1 MSGKIIERVRR
12 RQDAALGRA
21 MSRAILFVPFAPP
34 ACFGRLLASAA
45 ALGIAG
51 GVFAGWWLS

>member
-12 RQDAALGRA
+12 RQSEALGRA
-21 MSRAILFVPFAPP
+21 VARAIVCVPFAPP
-34 ACFGRLLASAA
+34 AWAGRLIASAA

-51 GVFAGWWLS
+51 GVFAGWWLK